1 LYASGFASAM
11 LPLDHPGLGSVSLPR
26 PAPVGAGL
34 AGGVVAVRLT
44 DLVAVA
50 GVVAAEVLVPAT
62 AGRVRDGELVV
73 WCTVTGVAPAV
84 VGADGA
90 LGADGWLPDHV
101 RLGVLEE
108 HVGQGVIEQI
118 AATRE
123 RALQEQP
130 EREQVGP
137 SDDLEAGR
145 QRRRRMRLMS
155 LPLTARLVLAMTL
168 LPQASYVEVFAQ
180 LVGVLPRLPWVRA
193 WWVPSST
200 VVTEW
205 RRRLGVTAMKAVFDR
220 VAGPIVAATDPGGL
234 WHGLRV
240 CALDGCQARIPDS
253 QANRAAFG
261 SSGTSDDGGDSPFPL
276 ARMVLATARAGR
288 AILAA
293 EQDASRVGEQTLAH
307 RLIDN
312 HPDLFTTAN
321 LFVVDRNFLSFEFVD
336 KVHRGGDGAQLVMRA
351 KDRLRLPVVKRLGP
365 GDYLSYLRSADRKRR
380 LEVRVVEY
388 DVRLPDGTV
397 SELFCL
403 VTTLTNHK
411 RYPAVDIAEVYRQR
425 WSASE
430 TTIGECKSA
439 ITDAGPSRGPIL
451 RSTEPDLIRQEIW
464 AWLAATQ
471 LVRKAGYAA
480 TKTTDGIS
488 PDQISFTTARR
499 EATRSMVQS
508 LVTATSSP
516 AALANAADHAT
527 RGMLSNL
534 ITIDRD
540 RHSERKQKHRLK
552 FPHTSTTKP
561 TTHGPF
567 DLNFGTSSPPDT
579 S

>member
-1 LYASGFASAM
+1 
-11 LPLDHPGLGSVSLPR
+11 
-26 PAPVGAGL
+26 
-34 AGGVVAVRLT
+34 
-44 DLVAVA
+44 
-50 GVVAAEVLVPAT
+50 
-62 AGRVRDGELVV
+62 
-73 WCTVTGVAPAV
+73 
-84 VGADGA
+84 
-90 LGADGWLPDHV
+90 
-101 RLGVLEE
+101 
-108 HVGQGVIEQI
+108 
-118 AATRE
+118 
-123 RALQEQP
+123 
-130 EREQVGP
+130 
-137 SDDLEAGR
+137 
-145 QRRRRMRLMS
+145 
-155 LPLTARLVLAMTL
+155 
-168 LPQASYVEVFAQ
+168 
-180 LVGVLPRLPWVRA
+180 
-193 WWVPSST
+193 
-200 VVTEW
+200 
-205 RRRLGVTAMKAVFDR
+205 
-220 VAGPIVAATDPGGL
+220 
-234 WHGLRV
+234 
-240 CALDGCQARIPDS
+240 LDGCQARIPDS

-451 RSTEPDLIRQEIW
+451 RSTEPDLIRQE
-464 AWLAATQ
+464 
-471 LVRKAGYAA
+471 
-480 TKTTDGIS
+480 S

-527 RGMLSNL
+527 RGILSNL

-552 FPHTSTTKP
+552 FSHTTTTKP
-561 TTHGPF
+561 TTRGPF
-567 DLNFGTSSPPDT
+567 DLNFGTSSSPPDT